1 MCLLYGMIG
10 ILVLF
15 VLCLLVKLWLLR
27 KGMQEVSE
35 GFAERLDTD
44 TNTLISVSCR
54 DRHVLSL
61 AETLNRELRTL
72 RQQRHRY
79 QNGDRELKEAV
90 TNISHDLRTPL
101 TAISGYLEL
110 LRREEMSEDAQR
122 YLTLIAGRTEAMG
135 QLTEELFRYS
145 VILATKEELRAEDV
159 CLNDVLGE
167 CMADVYGPLTERG
180 IVPDIRMTE
189 ERVIRSLDRGAVQ
202 RVYGNILANAIRYSD
217 GDLTVE
223 LGEGGEAVF
232 SNRAAALDEVQ
243 VGRLFDRFY
252 TVEAARNSHGLGL
265 SIAKTLTE
273 QMGGTITAEY
283 ADGRFVVYVR
293 WPSAI

>member
-15 VLCLLVKLWLLR
+15 VLCLLVKLWMLR
-27 KGMQEVSE
+27 KGIDEVAV
-35 GFAERLDTD
+35 GFAARLETD

-61 AETLNRELRTL
+61 AKTLNRELRTL
-72 RQQRHRY
+72 REQRHRY

-122 YLTLIAGRTEAMG
+122 YLALIAGRTEAMG

-145 VILATKEELRAEDV
+145 VILATKEELCVENV
-159 CLNDVLGE
+159 CLNDVLAE
-167 CMADVYGPLTERG
+167 CMADVYAPLTERG
-180 IVPDIRMTE
+180 MVPDIRITE
-189 ERVIRSLDRGAVQ
+189 ERVIRSLDRGALQ

-223 LGEGGEAVF
+223 LRDSGEAVF
-232 SNRAAALDEVQ
+232 SNAAGALDEVQ

-273 QMGGTITAEY
+273 QMGGEITAEY
-283 ADGRFVVYVR
+283 VDGRFVVAVGF
-293 WPSAI
+293 SVG